1 MRHHSRK
8 EKELKITLLLVT
20 GLLCILAGQVS
31 AQETKTNPS
40 PMPQVS
46 AGDSEGPD
54 MSGSTMSGGAAV
66 LDSKIGTTGHQD
78 SVYSQQDGET
88 ARLQKLYRGVK

>member
-1 MRHHSRK
+1 M
-8 EKELKITLLLVT
+8 KISLLLVT

-31 AQETKTNPS
+31 AQETITNPS
-40 PMPQVS
+40 PTPQVS

-66 LDSKIGTTGHQD
+66 PDSKIGTTAHQN
-78 SVYSQQDGET
+78 SEYSLQDGEA